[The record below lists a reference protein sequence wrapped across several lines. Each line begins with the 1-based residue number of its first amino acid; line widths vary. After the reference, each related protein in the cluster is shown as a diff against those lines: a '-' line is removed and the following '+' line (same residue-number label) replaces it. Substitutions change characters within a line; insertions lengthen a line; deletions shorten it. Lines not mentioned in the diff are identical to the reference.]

1 MSNLKIRAMIAMRRI
16 KQVKKIADLIEAGVI
31 DGTPERVEEIR
42 NGVKEMIKEYE
53 EKFIKADTKVG

>member
-16 KQVKKIADLIEAGVI
+16 KQVKKIADLMESGVI
-31 DGTPERVEEIR
+31 DGTPERVEEMR

-53 EKFIKADTKVG
+53 EKFIQGRL

>member
-31 DGTPERVEEIR
+31 DGTPEKVEEMR

-53 EKFIKADTKVG
+53 EKFIQGRL